1 MKHIQGSTA
10 TIVLSNGDIYS
21 GLFFGASLEV
31 AEPEYLLKM
40 VRFLGK
46 EGKTE
51 RNGIRDDQAGYIGV
65 GEDNSMSF
73 KLKDVADLSLEQV
86 SLGSLDK
93 RANGISIGSS

>member
-1 MKHIQGSTA
+1 
-10 TIVLSNGDIYS
+10 
-21 GLFFGASLEV
+21 
-31 AEPEYLLKM
+31 M

-51 RNGIRDDQAGYIGV
+51 RNGVRDDQAAYVGV

-73 KLKDVADLSLEQV
+73 KLKDVADLSLDQV

-93 RANGISIGSS
+93 RANGMSIGSY